1 VKRKSLEGDLCA
13 VARSLDII
21 GDWWS
26 LLIIRDA
33 LFGVRRFGEFQR
45 GLGVAKNILT
55 NRLKSLV
62 AQGVLELAPDPE
74 GGAHQEYVPT
84 EKGRALLPVLVA
96 LAQWGSEHLF
106 EPGEPRSV
114 LIDAARNRPLA
125 KLQIRSEDGRAL
137 RPDEILVRL
146 PGWEKFREQKSSG
159 DTILNS

>member
-33 LFGVRRFGEFQR
+33 LAGVRRFGEFQR
-45 GLGVAKNILT
+45 SLGVAKNILT
-55 NRLKSLV
+55 NRLKTLV
-62 AQGVLELAPDPE
+62 AQGILELAPDPE
-74 GGAHQEYVPT
+74 GGAHQQYVPT

-114 LIDAARNRPLA
+114 LVDAVRNRPLA

-137 RPDEILVRL
+137 RPDEVLVWL
-146 PGWEKFREQKSSG
+146 PEGCE
-159 DTILNS
+159 

>member
-1 VKRKSLEGDLCA
+1 VKRKSLEGNLCA

-33 LFGVRRFGEFQR
+33 LAGGRRFGEFQR
-45 GLGVAKNILT
+45 SLGVAKNILT
-55 NRLKSLV
+55 NRLKALV
-62 AQGVLELAPDPE
+62 AQGILELVPDPE

-106 EPGEPRSV
+106 DPEEPRSV
-114 LIDAARNRPLA
+114 LVDAAKHRPIA
-125 KLQIRSEDGRAL
+125 KLQIRSEDGRSL
-137 RPDEILVRL
+137 QPEEVLVRL
-146 PGWEKFREQKSSG
+146 PDR
-159 DTILNS
+159 